1 MKHRSY
7 TSLFLGISLALAAA
21 SSHASTTAKNKG
33 KSKSA
38 RTKSVLVSHAKL
50 HSKYPGISH
59 QSTKAER
66 TLTVKH
72 RLIEA
77 KKPSLLSAAN
87 TDRPQLGRLRH
98 QILVS
103 NRFSNDSSL
112 RLETPFSQNQP
123 EPSPFAEEDIQTI
136 MADRDNF
143 EFSIGESK
151 RNSTHQFISAQAT
164 VESSLYIDGE
174 KAGLSAKLIEQLT
187 TIFAWDIDFASN
199 LHKGDQFTVLYEKK
213 VVDGIT
219 TDNDEI
225 VAAEFINQGKSY
237 IAVRYKDKK
246 GHVSYYSQDGGG
258 MRKAFLTTP
267 VDFAR
272 VSSHFDA
279 HRKHP
284 VLNRIRAHKGVDYA
298 ARTGTPVKS
307 TADGEIVF
315 NGRKGGY
322 GQVVVIKHGE
332 RYETLYAHLSK
343 FKKGLTI
350 GSQVKQG
357 EVIGYVGQT
366 GLATGPHLHYEFHVD
381 GNYRNPLTVAL
392 PNSLPISSK
401 LLASFKTQTQ
411 PLLAQLNQAKSRM
424 LFAKNQSRFN

>member
-1 MKHRSY
+1 VKYRSY
-7 TSLFLGISLALAAA
+7 TSLFLGISLVLATA
-21 SSHASTTAKNKG
+21 SSHASTTLKSKG
-33 KSKSA
+33 KAA
-38 RTKSVLVSHAKL
+38 RIKSVLVSHAKL
-50 HSKYPGISH
+50 NSKIHGTSRLSI
-59 QSTKAER
+59 KAER
-66 TLTVKH
+66 THTVKH
-72 RLIEA
+72 RLIEG

-87 TDRPQLGRLRH
+87 TDKPQSGRLRH

-103 NRFSNDSSL
+103 NRFTNGSSL
-112 RLETPFSQNQP
+112 QLETPFSQIQP
-123 EPSPFAEEDIQTI
+123 GPSAFAEEDIQTI
-136 MADRDNF
+136 MADRDNY

-187 TIFAWDIDFASN
+187 NIFAWDIDFASN

-237 IAVRYKDKK
+237 MAVRYKDQK
-246 GHVSYYSQDGGG
+246 GHVSYYSPDGGG
-258 MRKAFLTTP
+258 MRKAFLSTP

-315 NGRKGGY
+315 SGRKGGY

-392 PNSLPISSK
+392 PNSLPISTK